1 MTLFRIAALPQA
13 LALGLTVV
21 LVTACGSKSA
31 DPAAA
36 SADNAAT
43 RAVAA
48 AVAAANERDEREGE
62 IGSGTLSFQL
72 QPGAVLPL
80 PVTFCA
86 GHGKILTV
94 VGREGETQVDLRV
107 IELPAMR
114 DGKSLEEVTQAGYR
128 FSGSDQGRGFQEVWQ
143 TRSMD
148 EVVRDGDT
156 TRARGKMYGL
166 RSYAKDNGAF
176 TSPEAIDGGA
186 VRDFNLEVTCSSP

>member
-1 MTLFRIAALPQA
+1 MTIFRNAALPQTFT
-13 LALGLTVV
+13 LGLTV
-21 LVTACGSKSA
+21 LLATACGPKPA

-36 SADNAAT
+36 SAENAAT

-48 AVAAANERDEREGE
+48 AVAAADDGRESAGE
-62 IGSGTLSFQL
+62 FGSGTLRFQL
-72 QPGAVLPL
+72 QPAASLPL

-86 GHGKILTV
+86 GHGTILTIA
-94 VGREGETQVDLRV
+94 GREGETQVDLRV

-114 DGKSLEEVTQAGYR
+114 DGKPLEEVAQAGYR
-128 FSGSDQGRGFQEVWQ
+128 FTGSEQGRVYQEIWQ

-166 RSYAKDNGAF
+166 RMYAKDNGAF
-176 TSPEAIDGGA
+176 TSPEAIDDG
-186 VRDFNLEVTCSSP
+186 VERDFSLEVTCSA